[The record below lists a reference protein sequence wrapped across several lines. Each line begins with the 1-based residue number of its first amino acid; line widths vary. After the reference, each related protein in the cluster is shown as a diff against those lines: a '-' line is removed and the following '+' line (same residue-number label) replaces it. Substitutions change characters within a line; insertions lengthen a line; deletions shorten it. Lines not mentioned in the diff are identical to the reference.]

1 MSGSASAD
9 FKKARR
15 RKATLADPSK
25 VDRLPPHSTEAEQ
38 GVLGCILLSP
48 NDCIGHCILK
58 FTSGPEVFYDLRHRA
73 VYEVLVDMYD
83 RKAAIDLI
91 TVQQILK
98 D

>member
-1 MSGSASAD
+1 M
-9 FKKARR
+9 
-15 RKATLADPSK
+15 
-25 VDRLPPHSTEAEQ
+25 DRLPPHSTEADQ

-48 NDCIGHCILK
+48 YVCFGHCILK

-98 D
+98 DKQQLESVGGLAYLAS